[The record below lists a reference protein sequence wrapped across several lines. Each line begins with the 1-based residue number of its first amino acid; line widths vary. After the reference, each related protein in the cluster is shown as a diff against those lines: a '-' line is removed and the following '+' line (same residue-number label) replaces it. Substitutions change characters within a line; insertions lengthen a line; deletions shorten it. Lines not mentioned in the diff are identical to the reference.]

1 MTSAATGPNTSATVW
16 RVRKLIW
23 RLRPGSKKE
32 GRSSPGRRRS
42 AFRFLWFGVLEILA
56 IVVAIG
62 LAPLFYW
69 RLLTT
74 NPNDAATLPSGDFTD
89 LNYPYLRWLSE
100 QLARGVPPYWNQ
112 FVSAGHSAV
121 GDIQYRVF
129 YPPDVWFAQ
138 LGGGNF
144 TVRLL
149 EMDVVAHVA
158 FGALGTYLLARRLT
172 QSRIGGLV
180 SAIVFGFGG
189 YLSGFPLQQTLVLE
203 ASVWLPLAL
212 LCIDLGA
219 DYGSLIGFAGAAALL
234 GIAALVGHPQTLLY
248 SLITCT
254 GYAAFKSKQADR
266 IHVTPLIGAVVV
278 GLGSV
283 ALGAIA
289 LLPGF
294 AHLMLTDRATSTYD
308 FTKGG
313 FALHEVVGLLFPSSI
328 GGAPLYNGIFTWLLV
343 AIAMASRFRRSNKA
357 FWCAL
362 GIGALLLSFGANT
375 FFQPIF
381 YLLTDGFKLRD
392 HERVVFLFDFAV
404 AILAGFGAAQLASSA
419 DLSLAWLRRGLRW
432 PIAAIIGYFV
442 LIVIDFAAASGA
454 QGTLLAFT
462 DPMAFLTLVFGLGA
476 TLIWLRERGMISSAL
491 TGLLVVGLVTL
502 DVFSVDWQANLRPG
516 SPDQLLSPTPIVNYL
531 EQYPT
536 GLFRIAS
543 EGLLPGDGNGGAI
556 WRLEDVVGNSPLETK
571 SYSDFTKVVPEWT
584 RWQVLNVRYVITKRK
599 LTDPRLLPVL
609 HDGAVNLYEIDPKD
623 RLPRAY
629 IVNQVVAVPDHQIA
643 LQSVA
648 NVDLKTS
655 AVVEGAVP
663 AWLLAST
670 PITET
675 TTISPTQSVEIS
687 SYDGNDV
694 SVQTAVTRPG
704 LLVLSNIDYPGWH
717 VTIDGTPAPLLEADG
732 IVQGV
737 AVTAGNHTIHF
748 RFDPPGL
755 AAGRSVSNFARTALL
770 AIVGLEILLR
780 IIFFASQITR
790 LRPPNRRRRASS
802 NHLPRTEPLGPDDT
816 MVPETDQTLG

>member
-1 MTSAATGPNTSATVW
+1 M
-16 RVRKLIW
+16 RKLIW
-23 RLRPGSKKE
+23 RLRQNRNPGSW
-32 GRSSPGRRRS
+32 SSPGRGHT
-42 AFRFLWFGVLEILA
+42 AFRFLWAIVLEILA
-56 IVVAIG
+56 IVVALG

-89 LNYPYLRWLSE
+89 LNYPYLRWLS
-100 QLARGVPPYWNQ
+100 QQIARGVPPYWNQ

-129 YPPDVWFAQ
+129 YPPDLWFAR
-138 LGGGNF
+138 LSGGNF

-158 FGALGTYLLARRLT
+158 LATVGTYLLARRLT

-180 SAIVFGFGG
+180 SATVFGFGG

-219 DYGSLIGFAGAAALL
+219 DYGSLIGFVGAAAAL
-234 GIAALVGHPQTLLY
+234 GMSALVGHPQTLLY
-248 SLITCT
+248 CMVTCI
-254 GYAAFKSKQADR
+254 GYALFKSKRTDR
-266 IHVTPLIGAVVV
+266 IHIRPLVGAIVV

-283 ALGAIA
+283 ALGAIT

-313 FALHEVVGLLFPSSI
+313 FALHEFVGFLFPSSI

-343 AIAMASRFRRSNKA
+343 AIALASPFRRSNKA

-362 GIGALLLSFGANT
+362 GIAALLLSFGANT
-375 FFQPIF
+375 FLQPIF

-392 HERVVFLFDFAV
+392 HERVVFLVDFSV
-404 AILAGFGAAQLASSA
+404 SILAGFGAARLASSA
-419 DLSLAWLRRGLRW
+419 DLSLSWLRRGLRW

-442 LIVIDFAAASGA
+442 LIVVDFAGASGA

-462 DPMAFLTLVFGLGA
+462 DPMAFVTLVFGLGA
-476 TLIWLRERGMISSAL
+476 TLIWLRERGLISHGM
-491 TGLLVVGLVTL
+491 TGLLVVSLVAL
-502 DVFSVDWQANLRPG
+502 DLFTVDWQANLRSGP
-516 SPDQLLSPTPIVNYL
+516 PDHLLSASPVVKYL

-536 GLFRIAS
+536 GLFRISS
-543 EGLLPGDGNGGAI
+543 EGLLPGDGNEGAI

-571 SYSDFTKVVPEWT
+571 SYSDFTKSVPEWT
-584 RWQVLNVRYVITKRK
+584 RWQVLNVRFVITKRK
-599 LTDPRLLPVL
+599 LSDPRLMPILS
-609 HDGAVNLYEIDPKD
+609 DGPVNLFEIAPKD

-629 IVNQVVAVPDHQIA
+629 FVERVVVAPDHQIA

-648 NVDLKTS
+648 KVDLKTT

-663 AWLLAST
+663 DWLLATSPVT
-670 PITET
+670 ATMT
-675 TTISPTQSVEIS
+675 LTPTQNVDIS
-687 SYDGNDV
+687 SYDANDV
-694 SVQTAVTRPG
+694 TVQTTAPRPG
-704 LLVLSNIDYPGWH
+704 LLVVSNVDYPGWH
-717 VTIDGTPAPLLEADG
+717 VTVDGSPAPLLEADG
-732 IVQGV
+732 IVQAV
-737 AVTAGNHTIHF
+737 AITAGDHTIRF
-748 RFDPPGL
+748 RFEPPGL
-755 AAGRSVSNFARTALL
+755 VVGQSISSRARTALL
-770 AIVGLEILLR
+770 TIVGLEILLR
-780 IIFFASQITR
+780 LLFLIGRISGVHR
-790 LRPPNRRRRASS
+790 RGRRRPAASRRVS
-802 NHLPRTEPLGPDDT
+802 LTDTLAPDEAL
-816 MVPETDQTLG
+816 VPESDQTLG